1 MYEVSALKK
10 GLKIEIDGAPCI
22 VTDFQFS
29 KPGKGQAIYRCKI
42 KNLATGTTFEKS
54 YRSGDKVNKAN
65 LESRTF
71 TFSYRNGDDFVFSD
85 NDTFEEI
92 HLTREQ
98 LEKNQYFIVEDME
111 VDILFHKEKALD
123 ISLPT
128 FIEKVITET
137 EPGARG
143 NTASSN
149 VQKPAR
155 IDNGY
160 ELSVPLF
167 INEGDIIR
175 IDTRTG
181 EYYDRVSK
189 A

>member
-1 MYEVSALKK
+1 
-10 GLKIEIDGAPCI
+10 
-22 VTDFQFS
+22 
-29 KPGKGQAIYRCKI
+29 
-42 KNLATGTTFEKS
+42 
-54 YRSGDKVNKAN
+54 
-65 LESRTF
+65 
-71 TFSYRNGDDFVFSD
+71 
-85 NDTFEEI
+85 
-92 HLTREQ
+92 LTAEQ
-98 LEKNQYFIVEDME
+98 LGKNQYFIVEEME

-128 FIEKVITET
+128 FIEKVIAET

-143 NTASSN
+143 NTASNN

-160 ELSVPLF
+160 EFQVPIF
-167 INEGDIIR
+167 INEGDVVR

-181 EYYDRVSK
+181 EYSDRVSK